1 MKRIHLL
8 IPVLAIAVL
17 AGAIVYA
24 ANNDAGIEKEG
35 VLRHVVCFSFK
46 ESATPEQIQKVVDD
60 FAALPKKIP
69 VIAGFEC
76 GTNNSPEKLDKG
88 FTHCFILTFKSAK
101 DRDEYL
107 PHPAHKE
114 FGTSLSGIIN
124 DVMVIDFFAK

>member
-1 MKRIHLL
+1 MKRVQLL
-8 IPVLAIAVL
+8 LPVLAIAVL

-24 ANNDAGIEKEG
+24 ANNDAGKENEG

-46 ESATPEQIQKVVDD
+46 EDATPEQIQKVVDD

-69 VIAGFEC
+69 TIAGFEC
-76 GTNNSPEKLDKG
+76 GTNNSPENMNKG

-101 DRDEYL
+101 DRDAYL

-114 FGTSLSGIIN
+114 FGKSLGPIIK